1 MSEHE
6 TVFVTGT
13 TIATDSEPV
22 VYAPKRTR
30 YYAVDTWDDLDDYG
44 VSFIER
50 KLYASRED
58 AAAKQHARPIV
69 RSARPYDGSRT
80 KFLTLEELRLKRS
93 NVGL

>member
-13 TIATDSEPV
+13 TIATDGEPV

-50 KLYASRED
+50 KLYANRED
-58 AAAKQHARPIV
+58 AERRAEEYSGIRDGLMHGARV
-69 RSARPYDGSRT
+69 VE
-80 KFLTLEELRLKRS
+80 FEVVKR
-93 NVGL
+93 